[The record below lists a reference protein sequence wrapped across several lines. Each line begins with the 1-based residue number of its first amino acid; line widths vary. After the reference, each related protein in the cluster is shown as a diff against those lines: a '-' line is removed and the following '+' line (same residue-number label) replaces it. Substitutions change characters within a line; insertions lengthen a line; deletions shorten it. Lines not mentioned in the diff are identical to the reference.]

1 MRIKKTVIFLF
12 LVIGIFSAVYYV
24 SVYTP
29 LKTDVIANGNIS
41 EKAIAYSLSSVSIQ
55 YNESRAP
62 DYCFDL
68 FLSVGSTFFIDQGDL
83 EVFEIEDDYIKL
95 YDAEG
100 VTHIITVD
108 CSVSVG

>member
-1 MRIKKTVIFLF
+1 M
-12 LVIGIFSAVYYV
+12 A
-24 SVYTP
+24 
-29 LKTDVIANGNIS
+29 
-41 EKAIAYSLSSVSIQ
+41 
-55 YNESRAP
+55 RAP

-68 FLSVGSTFFIDQGDL
+68 FLSVGSTFFIDQDGL
-83 EVFEIEDDYIKL
+83 EVLEIEDDYIKL